1 MLLFVTFPAVISYV
15 ENIYFVLAVLMV
27 LSFLKT
33 HNYKLGNRYIGFM
46 VTMLFIIIYMYG
58 TVSVDPTISF
68 ISSGDNLGV
77 NAYTNDVLYTSVICF
92 ALFLFGYVYGFST
105 YNPLLIFAQTLTVL
119 MLLIILYMFLF
130 KIGNTKFDLVHG
142 ITVVLFL
149 PYVVLAFSYSKVRI
163 NYVFILLLLYLYL
176 MESRAA
182 FLSAVLFLITYR
194 IYPKIIKTPV
204 LYRFFM
210 IIMQSSL
217 LLLIVLYLS
226 GAFYFL
232 EEISLSVFDKSIRSG
247 RDYIW
252 AELFAVHIKD
262 NLFFG
267 MGINQSSQYL
277 ASNFISWR
285 NLSSHNMYLEIMLR
299 GGIVLLFLVVI
310 VFNLIWIG
318 FYSNINNNYG
328 RIGASS
334 IVSFLFL
341 AASSEIGFSQN
352 IVLNSLIWLF
362 WGVAAG
368 VVRYEYVQIQK
379 NLGILY
385 ISSNRLS
392 KNS

>member
-1 MLLFVTFPAVISYV
+1 
-15 ENIYFVLAVLMV
+15 
-27 LSFLKT
+27 
-33 HNYKLGNRYIGFM
+33 
-46 VTMLFIIIYMYG
+46 
-58 TVSVDPTISF
+58 
-68 ISSGDNLGV
+68 
-77 NAYTNDVLYTSVICF
+77 
-92 ALFLFGYVYGFST
+92 
-105 YNPLLIFAQTLTVL
+105 
-119 MLLIILYMFLF
+119 MFLF

-385 ISSNRLS
+385 ISPESVT
-392 KNS
+392 